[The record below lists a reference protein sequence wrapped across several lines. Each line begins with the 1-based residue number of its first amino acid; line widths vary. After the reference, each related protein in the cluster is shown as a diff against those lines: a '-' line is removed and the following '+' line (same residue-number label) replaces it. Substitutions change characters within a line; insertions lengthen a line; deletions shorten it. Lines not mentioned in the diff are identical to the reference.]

1 MKIGVVLSGCGVQD
15 GSEIHEAT
23 LTLLCLD
30 RAGVEAACFAPNRPQ
45 ATVINHA
52 TGDPLAE
59 TRNVL
64 AESAR
69 IARGA
74 IRSLAIADADALDGL
89 ILPGGYG
96 VARNLC
102 DFAGRGAQCQVDPDL
117 ERLLRDLRRQ
127 GKPIG
132 AMCVAPVLLARV
144 FGAEHPLLTVGSDP
158 DAIRQIETMGG
169 RHRAAAVEEIVIDE
183 RLRFVTTPA
192 YMLAQ
197 RIRDAATGIER
208 LVQAVVQLAQ
218 RPSSAGVIAS
228 APKAS
233 RKGGKKK

>member
-1 MKIGVVLSGCGVQD
+1 MRIGVVLSGCGVQD

-30 RAGVEAACFAPNRPQ
+30 RAGVEAVCCAPDRPQ

-52 TGDPLAE
+52 TGTPLAE

-69 IARGA
+69 IARGK
-74 IRSLAIADADALDGL
+74 IQSLTAVDADALDGV

-96 VARNLC
+96 AARNLC

-117 ERLLRDLRRQ
+117 ERLLRDLHRQ

-132 AMCVAPVLLARV
+132 ALCIAPVLLARV
-144 FGAEHPLLTVGSDP
+144 FGDEHPLLTVGNDP
-158 DAIRQIETMGG
+158 DAIRQIEAMGG
-169 RHRAAAVEEIVIDE
+169 RHRAAGVGEIVVDE

-197 RIRDAATGIER
+197 RITEAATGIER
-208 LVQAVVQLAQ
+208 LVDAVVTLARHSAHPTKQ
-218 RPSSAGVIAS
+218 R
-228 APKAS
+228 K
-233 RKGGKKK
+233 